1 MALSSKQPSQSHWYS
16 RHPTTRLQHQ
26 LGGLPPPPAAGLSS
40 SCNRAREDRS
50 HSRRHRCGAALV
62 TRCFLATSAANRAVM
77 PCCNRTVSGRRENHR
92 VGYVLNA
99 RCTESILQFIVESRR
114 KSGLGC
120 GGVESQWP
128 QKRRRHSEGSG
139 RRMPLSGATR
149 PVWRLPMHVPWPNRA
164 RGKFL
169 Y

>member
-1 MALSSKQPSQSHWYS
+1 MRSLAGRLLLAQRALSRGVSWQTWMRQMALSSKQPSQSHWYS

-77 PCCNRTVSGRRENHR
+77 PCCNRTVSGRREKSPRGICSQCSLHWEHPSIHR
-92 VGYVLNA
+92 WKSEEERPGM
-99 RCTESILQFIVESRR
+99 RWRR
-114 KSGLGC
+114 EPMAPKAA
-120 GGVESQWP
+120 
-128 QKRRRHSEGSG
+128 
-139 RRMPLSGATR
+139 AT
-149 PVWRLPMHVPWPNRA
+149 
-164 RGKFL
+164 
-169 Y
+169 